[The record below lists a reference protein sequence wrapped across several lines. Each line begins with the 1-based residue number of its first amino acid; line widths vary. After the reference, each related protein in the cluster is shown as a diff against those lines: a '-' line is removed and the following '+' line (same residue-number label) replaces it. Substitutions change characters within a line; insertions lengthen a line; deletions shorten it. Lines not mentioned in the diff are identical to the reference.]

1 MLNAIRLGVDFMSQ
15 CAMNL
20 LTCSEMLVPDCNLE
34 DEIQEF
40 VFFLCFR
47 PSLLFTVSKYD
58 NSFALPKI
66 DIFRLT
72 QAFYI
77 QKHLTEFSEMVQ

>member
-20 LTCSEMLVPDCNLE
+20 LTCSEMLVHDCNLE

-40 VFFLCFR
+40 VFFFV
-47 PSLLFTVSKYD
+47 FYTKYD

-77 QKHLTEFSEMVQ
+77 QKHLTEFSEVIQ

>member
-1 MLNAIRLGVDFMSQ
+1 
-15 CAMNL
+15 
-20 LTCSEMLVPDCNLE
+20 MLVHDCNLE

-40 VFFLCFR
+40 VFFFVFYTFLA
-47 PSLLFTVSKYD
+47 VSKYA

-66 DIFRLT
+66 HIFRLT

-77 QKHLTEFSEMVQ
+77 QKHLTEFYEMIQ

>member
-1 MLNAIRLGVDFMSQ
+1 MSQ
-15 CAMNL
+15 CAMMNL
-20 LTCSEMLVPDCNLE
+20 LTCSDMLVRDCNLE

-40 VFFLCFR
+40 VFFLCFI
-47 PSLLFTVSKYD
+47 PSLLFTVSNYV

-66 DIFRLT
+66 HIFRLT

-77 QKHLTEFSEMVQ
+77 QKHLTELSEMIH

>member
-1 MLNAIRLGVDFMSQ
+1 MLNAIRLGVDFMPQ
-15 CAMNL
+15 CTMNL
-20 LTCSEMLVPDCNLE
+20 LTCSEMLVHDCNLE

-40 VFFLCFR
+40 VFFWCFI

-77 QKHLTEFSEMVQ
+77 QKHLAEFSEVIQ

>member
-15 CAMNL
+15 CVMNL
-20 LTCSEMLVPDCNLE
+20 LTCSEMLVHDCNLE

-40 VFFLCFR
+40 VFFLCFI
-47 PSLLFTVSKYD
+47 PSLLFTVFKYD
-58 NSFALPKI
+58 NSFTLPKI
-66 DIFRLT
+66 HIFRLT

-77 QKHLTEFSEMVQ
+77 QKHLTEFSEMIQ

>member
-1 MLNAIRLGVDFMSQ
+1 
-15 CAMNL
+15 
-20 LTCSEMLVPDCNLE
+20 MLVHDCNLE

-40 VFFLCFR
+40 VFFWCFI

-77 QKHLTEFSEMVQ
+77 QKHLAEFSEVIQ

>member
-1 MLNAIRLGVDFMSQ
+1 VLNAIRLGVDFMPQ
-15 CAMNL
+15 CTMNL
-20 LTCSEMLVPDCNLE
+20 LTCSEMLVHDCNLE

-40 VFFLCFR
+40 VFFFV
-47 PSLLFTVSKYD
+47 FYTKYD

-77 QKHLTEFSEMVQ
+77 QKHLTEFSEVIQ